1 MVKRYKLVI
10 TVMILTGLGVILVLS
25 GWLYGSYQNR
35 RDLFLS
41 SAERSMFNVIQDVY
55 QSKINVDDSL
65 RSAQARGRKSF
76 VGYLQEKFPKI
87 DFDSLRKNFEESSR
101 KSSYMQGFR
110 DNAPRRGEE
119 RNDEGPSQIIP
130 PYLFK
135 DFDFDKEVMD
145 TVCHRL
151 KTTLTDKGIH
161 TDFRVELLQLSRE
174 EVSTFR
180 ANTKAQKLM
189 WTRPTLVNP
198 ERGQFVVVKFENTW
212 RYLLFGIGWQL
223 LVSIVLVASLVG
235 SFLYLMLTIFRQNKM
250 AQLRKNF
257 VNNMTH
263 ELKTPV
269 STVMAAVE
277 AIQTYGVKDD
287 KAKMELYLQVS
298 RNELQHLSDMIEKVL
313 QMDIDEVKGVNLQY
327 TTFDIAD
334 LLERCIMIAKLN
346 FKKKIEIVFD
356 CEKRPVMLFADEA
369 HLKNVCS
376 NLLDNAIKYSGEKVL
391 ITVTLRELPQS
402 VEVSVKD
409 NGKGIASE
417 YQKDVFDAFFRVPEG
432 NLHEVKGFG
441 LGLSYVK
448 QMITQHGGTVS
459 LVSELNKGS
468 IFTISIPKA

>member
-1 MVKRYKLVI
+1 M
-10 TVMILTGLGVILVLS
+10 
-25 GWLYGSYQNR
+25 
-35 RDLFLS
+35 
-41 SAERSMFNVIQDVY
+41 
-55 QSKINVDDSL
+55 
-65 RSAQARGRKSF
+65 
-76 VGYLQEKFPKI
+76 
-87 DFDSLRKNFEESSR
+87 
-101 KSSYMQGFR
+101 
-110 DNAPRRGEE
+110 
-119 RNDEGPSQIIP
+119 
-130 PYLFK
+130 
-135 DFDFDKEVMD
+135 
-145 TVCHRL
+145 
-151 KTTLTDKGIH
+151 
-161 TDFRVELLQLSRE
+161 
-174 EVSTFR
+174 
-180 ANTKAQKLM
+180 
-189 WTRPTLVNP
+189 
-198 ERGQFVVVKFENTW
+198 
-212 RYLLFGIGWQL
+212 GWQL

-334 LLERCIMIAKLN
+334 LLERCIRIAKLN
-346 FKKKIEIVFD
+346 FKKEIEIVFD
-356 CEKRPVMLFADEA
+356 CEKRPVMISADEA

-391 ITVTLRELPQS
+391 ITVALKELAHS

-409 NGKGIASE
+409 NGKGIAAE

-459 LVSELNKGS
+459 LISELNKGS